1 MNNEN
6 IFFSIDVDNNEDNL
20 ENNIENN
27 LENNKDDEIDNLSD
41 LLNEINNDDF
51 VNQMNNLLDEEM
63 FESMYYEYK
72 NNYTVKELLLICD
85 YYGIAKEMKNN
96 KYNKEEI
103 INVLV
108 QFENNPINND
118 IFMRRQSMWYY
129 IDKLKNDKFMKKY
142 VLW

>member
-6 IFFSIDVDNNEDNL
+6 IFFSIDVDNNE
-20 ENNIENN
+20 NN
-27 LENNKDDEIDNLSD
+27 LENNLEIDNLSD
-41 LLNEINNDDF
+41 LLNEINNHDF
-51 VNQMNNLLDEEM
+51 INGEM
-63 FESMYYEYK
+63 FQGICYEYK
-72 NNYTVKELLLICD
+72 INYTVKELLLICD
-85 YYGIAKEMKNN
+85 YYGIAKEMKSN

-103 INVLV
+103 ISVLV

>member
-6 IFFSIDVDNNEDNL
+6 IFFSIDNNEDNL
-20 ENNIENN
+20 ENKE
-27 LENNKDDEIDNLSD
+27 DETDNLSD
-41 LLNEINNDDF
+41 LLNEINNHDF
-51 VNQMNNLLDEEM
+51 VNQMNNFSDEEIFQIM
-63 FESMYYEYK
+63 CYEYK
-72 NNYTVKELLLICD
+72 INYTVKELLIICD
-85 YYGIAKEMKNN
+85 YYGIAKEMKSN

-118 IFMRRQSMWYY
+118 IFLRRQSMWYY

>member
-1 MNNEN
+1 MNDEN
-6 IFFSIDVDNNEDNL
+6 IFFSIDDNEDNL
-20 ENNIENN
+20 ENNKNE
-27 LENNKDDEIDNLSD
+27 EIDNLSD

-51 VNQMNNLLDEEM
+51 INQMNNFSDEEV
-63 FESMYYEYK
+63 FEVLCYEYK
-72 NNYTVKELLLICD
+72 INYTVKELLLICD
-85 YYGIAKEMKNN
+85 YYGIAKDMKSN

-118 IFMRRQSMWYY
+118 IFLRRQSMWYY
-129 IDKLKNDKFMKKY
+129 ISKLKNDKFMKKY

>member
-6 IFFSIDVDNNEDNL
+6 IFFSIDDNDDNL
-20 ENNIENN
+20 ENN
-27 LENNKDDEIDNLSD
+27 LENNLEINNISE

-51 VNQMNNLLDEEM
+51 INQMNNFSDEQV
-63 FESMYYEYK
+63 FEVLCYEYK
-72 NNYTVKELLLICD
+72 INCTVKELLLICD
-85 YYGIAKEMKNN
+85 YYGIAKEMKSN
-96 KYNKEEI
+96 KYSKDEI
-103 INVLV
+103 ISALV

>member
-6 IFFSIDVDNNEDNL
+6 IFFSIDDNEDNL
-20 ENNIENN
+20 ENNLENN
-27 LENNKDDEIDNLSD
+27 LEIDNLSD
-41 LLNEINNDDF
+41 LLNEINNHDF
-51 VNQMNNLLDEEM
+51 VNQMNNLSDEEM
-63 FESMYYEYK
+63 FEAMCYEYK
-72 NNYTVKELLLICD
+72 INYTVKELLLICD
-85 YYGIAKEMKNN
+85 YYGIVKEMKSN

-118 IFMRRQSMWYY
+118 IFLRRQSMWYY

>member
-1 MNNEN
+1 MNDEN
-6 IFFSIDVDNNEDNL
+6 IFFSIDVDNNEYNL
-20 ENNIENN
+20 ENNIENNIENN

-41 LLNEINNDDF
+41 LLNEINNHDF
-51 VNQMNNLLDEEM
+51 INEEI
-63 FESMYYEYK
+63 FEVMCYEYK
-72 NNYTVKELLLICD
+72 INYTVKELLLICD

>member
-1 MNNEN
+1 MENIPNEN
-6 IFFSIDVDNNEDNL
+6 IFFSINEELNQQTDKHDNKDE
-20 ENNIENN
+20 ENNIN
-27 LENNKDDEIDNLSD
+27 LIG
-41 LLNEINNDDF
+41 LLDEINNEFDF
-51 VNQMNNLLDEEM
+51 THQMNNLSNEEI
-63 FESMYYEYK
+63 FEAMSYEYK
-72 NNYTVKELLLICD
+72 INYTVKELLLICD
-85 YYGIAKEMKNN
+85 YYGIAKEMKSN

-118 IFMRRQSMWYY
+118 IFLRRQSMWYY

>member
-6 IFFSIDVDNNEDNL
+6 IFFSIDNNEDNL
-20 ENNIENN
+20 ENKE
-27 LENNKDDEIDNLSD
+27 DETDNLSD
-41 LLNEINNDDF
+41 LLNEINNHDF
-51 VNQMNNLLDEEM
+51 VNQMNNFSDEEIFQVM
-63 FESMYYEYK
+63 CYEYK
-72 NNYTVKELLLICD
+72 INYTVKELLLICD
-85 YYGIAKEMKNN
+85 YYGMAKEMKSN

-118 IFMRRQSMWYY
+118 IFLRRQSMWYY
-129 IDKLKNDKFMKKY
+129 INKLKNDKFMKKY

>member
-6 IFFSIDVDNNEDNL
+6 IFFSIDDNEDNL
-20 ENNIENN
+20 ENNLAYNIDYNLENN
-27 LENNKDDEIDNLSD
+27 LENNLSD
-41 LLNEINNDDF
+41 LLNEINNHDF
-51 VNQMNNLLDEEM
+51 VNEEI
-63 FESMYYEYK
+63 FEVMCYEYK
-72 NNYTVKELLLICD
+72 INYTVKELLLICD
-85 YYGIAKEMKNN
+85 YYGIAKEMKSN

-118 IFMRRQSMWYY
+118 IFLRRQSMWYY

>member
-6 IFFSIDVDNNEDNL
+6 IFFSIDDNEDNL
-20 ENNIENN
+20 ENNLDYN
-27 LENNKDDEIDNLSD
+27 LEIDNLSD
-41 LLNEINNDDF
+41 LLNEINNHDF
-51 VNQMNNLLDEEM
+51 VNQMNNLSYDEM
-63 FESMYYEYK
+63 FEAMCYEYK
-72 NNYTVKELLLICD
+72 INYTVKELLLICD
-85 YYGIAKEMKNN
+85 YYGIAKEMKSN

-103 INVLV
+103 ISVLV

>member
-6 IFFSIDVDNNEDNL
+6 IFFSIDNNEDNL
-20 ENNIENN
+20 ENKE
-27 LENNKDDEIDNLSD
+27 DETDNLSD
-41 LLNEINNDDF
+41 LLNEINNHDF
-51 VNQMNNLLDEEM
+51 VNQMNNFSDEEIFQIM
-63 FESMYYEYK
+63 CYEYK
-72 NNYTVKELLLICD
+72 INYTVKELLLICD
-85 YYGIAKEMKNN
+85 YYGIAKEMKSN

-118 IFMRRQSMWYY
+118 IFLRRQSMWYY

>member
-1 MNNEN
+1 MENIQNEN
-6 IFFSIDVDNNEDNL
+6 IFFSIDEELNQQSDNKE
-20 ENNIENN
+20 ENVT
-27 LENNKDDEIDNLSD
+27 LTR
-41 LLNEINNDDF
+41 LLDEINNDVNFNF
-51 VNQMNNLLDEEM
+51 VSNEEIIEVM
-63 FESMYYEYK
+63 FNEYK
-72 NNYTVKELLLICD
+72 INYTVKELLLICD

-96 KYNKEEI
+96 KYNKDEI

-108 QFENNPINND
+108 HFENDPINND

>member
-6 IFFSIDVDNNEDNL
+6 IFFSIDDNKDNE
-20 ENNIENN
+20 ENN
-27 LENNKDDEIDNLSD
+27 LVIDNLEIDNLSD
-41 LLNEINNDDF
+41 LLNEINNHDF
-51 VNQMNNLLDEEM
+51 VNQMNNFSDEEI
-63 FESMYYEYK
+63 FEVMCYEYK
-72 NNYTVKELLLICD
+72 INCTVKELLLICD
-85 YYGIAKEMKNN
+85 YYGIAKEMKSN

-118 IFMRRQSMWYY
+118 IFLRRQSMWYY

>member
-6 IFFSIDVDNNEDNL
+6 IFFSIYDNEDNL
-20 ENNIENN
+20 EDN
-27 LENNKDDEIDNLSD
+27 LSDNLSD
-41 LLNEINNDDF
+41 LLNEINNHDF
-51 VNQMNNLLDEEM
+51 VNQMNNLSDEEL
-63 FESMYYEYK
+63 FEAMCYEYK
-72 NNYTVKELLLICD
+72 INYTVKELLLICD
-85 YYGIAKEMKNN
+85 YYGISKEMKSN

-118 IFMRRQSMWYY
+118 IFLRRQKMWYF

-142 VLW
+142 VLWN

>member
-6 IFFSIDVDNNEDNL
+6 IFFSIDNNEDNL
-20 ENNIENN
+20 ENKE
-27 LENNKDDEIDNLSD
+27 DETDNLSD
-41 LLNEINNDDF
+41 LLNEINNHDF
-51 VNQMNNLLDEEM
+51 VNQMNNFSDEEIFQVM
-63 FESMYYEYK
+63 CYEYK
-72 NNYTVKELLLICD
+72 INYTVKELLLICD
-85 YYGIAKEMKNN
+85 YYGIAKEMKSN

-118 IFMRRQSMWYY
+118 IFLRRQSMWYY

>member
-1 MNNEN
+1 MDNIQNEN
-6 IFFSIDVDNNEDNL
+6 IFFSIDEELNQQSDNKE
-20 ENNIENN
+20 ENVT
-27 LENNKDDEIDNLSD
+27 LTG
-41 LLNEINNDDF
+41 LLDEINNDVNFNF
-51 VNQMNNLLDEEM
+51 VSNEEIIEMM
-63 FESMYYEYK
+63 FNEYK
-72 NNYTVKELLLICD
+72 INYTVKELLLICD

-96 KYNKEEI
+96 KYNKDEI

-108 QFENNPINND
+108 HFENDPINND